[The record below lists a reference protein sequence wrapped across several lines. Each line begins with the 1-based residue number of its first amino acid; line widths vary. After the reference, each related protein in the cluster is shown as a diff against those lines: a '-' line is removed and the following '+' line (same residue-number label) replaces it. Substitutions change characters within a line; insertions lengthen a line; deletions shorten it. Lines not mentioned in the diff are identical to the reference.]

1 MARLVSGRVLTAF
14 VVGAAGGWAASY
26 LWSGSRAG
34 GLRPAAKEAI
44 KAGWSVFDRGR
55 ELAAELSE
63 NVTDL
68 VAEAKAERSQGR
80 VHSGEGAYSAETP
93 GEAMAERGTV
103 AE

>member
-14 VVGAAGGWAASY
+14 VAGAAGGWFASY
-26 LWSGSRAG
+26 LWSSSSSGAG

-44 KAGWSVFDRGR
+44 KAGLSAFERGR

-68 VAEAKAERSQGR
+68 VAEAEAERKQGPGYTD
-80 VHSGEGAYSAETP
+80 SSLSEAANGAGRAAE
-93 GEAMAERGTV
+93 
-103 AE
+103 

>member
-14 VVGAAGGWAASY
+14 VVGAAGGWAAAHLLS
-26 LWSGSRAG
+26 SSSAG

-44 KAGWSVFDRGR
+44 KAGLNALERGR
-55 ELAAELSE
+55 ELAAKLSE

-68 VAEAKAERSQGR
+68 VAEADAERKQG
-80 VHSGEGAYSAETP
+80 SGFTLDVAV
-93 GEAMAERGTV
+93 GEAAKERGTA